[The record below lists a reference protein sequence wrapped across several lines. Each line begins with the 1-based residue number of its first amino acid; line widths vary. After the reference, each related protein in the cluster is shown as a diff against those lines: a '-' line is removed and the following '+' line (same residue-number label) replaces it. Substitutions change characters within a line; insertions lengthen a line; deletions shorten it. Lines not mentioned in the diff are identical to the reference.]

1 MQTRVQSRLD
11 FLTKIDF
18 PANVSKSK
26 VALFSLPY
34 VIVVAGYISKI
45 VFSRQYLLDHK
56 LFYFLALRNCF

>member
-34 VIVVAGYISKI
+34 VIVFAGYII
-45 VFSRQYLLDHK
+45 
-56 LFYFLALRNCF
+56 